1 MRGRPRVVTMN
12 GNLRGPGGSTHA
24 SAFTDADRREFGRKP
39 RSRPSGAVPAARGK
53 VDAIL
58 ARFPGPVTLH
68 VSRLK
73 FLGLL
78 AASLGFVAALLYM
91 LDDGALSPSAT
102 LKAWLGIVVF
112 GMCALVAAVMLL
124 PGAGGLTLGADGFA
138 RITLFMTF
146 RKPWRQVG
154 SFTVVQYSL
163 RRGRTIRFVGYD
175 DDALAPDNRNRRMTG
190 RNAALPD
197 TYGLAHEDLASLM
210 SQWRAR
216 ALAQSR

>member
-1 MRGRPRVVTMN
+1 MDGKFPGR
-12 GNLRGPGGSTHA
+12 GGSVHA
-24 SAFTDADRREFGRKP
+24 STFADADRRREFGRKLP
-39 RSRPSGAVPAARGK
+39 SQPSGATRAPGRD

-68 VSRLK
+68 VGRLK

-78 AASLGFVAALLYM
+78 AASLGFAAVLLYM

-102 LKAWLGIVVF
+102 FKAWLGIAVF

-124 PGAGGLTLGADGFA
+124 PGAGSLTLGADGFD
-138 RITLFMTF
+138 RVTLFMTF

-154 SFTVVQYSL
+154 NFTVVQYSP

-175 DDALAPDNRNRRMTG
+175 DAALAAENVNHRLSG

-197 TYGLAHEDLASLM
+197 TYGLSHEDLASLM
-210 SQWRAR
+210 NQWRAR
-216 ALAQSR
+216 ALAQPR